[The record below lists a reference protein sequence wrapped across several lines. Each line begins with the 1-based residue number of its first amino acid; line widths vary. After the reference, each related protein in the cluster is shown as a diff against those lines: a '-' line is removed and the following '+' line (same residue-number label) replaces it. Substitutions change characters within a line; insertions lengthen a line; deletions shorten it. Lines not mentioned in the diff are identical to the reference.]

1 MQKLIYIKHHV
12 LIFSN
17 IHHILLCMR
26 KVPQIELFLKTSGT
40 TDFATIVTFWKA
52 NMHVTCGATHFR
64 KDQNGDMI
72 FDCGAYRF

>member
-1 MQKLIYIKHHV
+1 
-12 LIFSN
+12 
-17 IHHILLCMR
+17 MR